1 MQNDLDEM
9 SGEARLADEKAQH
22 CMVDAARLADELR
35 AEQVGGS
42 SVRLT
47 QPAWL
52 MSSELSR

>member
-1 MQNDLDEM
+1 M

-35 AEQVGGS
+35 AEQVGVS
-42 SVRLT
+42 SEWLT
-47 QPAWL
+47 RPAWL